1 MRGEVPISPQ
11 QLDPLSWVT
20 GPYIPAAF
28 AVFQAVSGA
37 LVVATGLNTRTL
49 PGLQLFAVAIAVS
62 AHLVVH
68 FAASRGRRGDRS
80 GAPISLGAAVT
91 ACALSGS
98 AMLLSAVGFQGV
110 ALPVEVWWGSLASC
124 MILGSLAPYLPA
136 RRLVVLGVGIGVTTV
151 PLSAVLVRS
160 EGNWGVIASTI
171 IIATP
176 ITVSTVLTATFSHR
190 VVRNMRRL
198 LEARS
203 RTLVVAGAALDQR
216 MQDAERERLARL
228 TSRAVPFLE
237 QVVSRGTID
246 ASDRA
251 LAGQL
256 ARRLRD
262 DLVTQANASWL
273 DDLEASSRLVVI
285 DPERRA
291 DRLRP
296 SQRTALRALIHA
308 LLAAPEVDHGSLL
321 VELRGRDDGSTAV
334 GVSLDV
340 ELPDGRR
347 IMHLAPYY
355 LTLQMTATD
364 VTWHRDRLDLTFD
377 APAES

>member
-1 MRGEVPISPQ
+1 MRGRVPISPQ
-11 QLDPLSWVT
+11 QIDPLSWLT

-28 AVFQAVSGA
+28 AVFQAVSGV
-37 LVVATGLNTRTL
+37 LVIATGLNPRHL
-49 PGLQLFAVAIAVS
+49 PGLQLFAIALAVAS
-62 AHLVVH
+62 HLVVH
-68 FAASRGRRGDRS
+68 FAASRRS
-80 GAPISLGAAVT
+80 GAISIGAAVT
-91 ACALSGS
+91 ACSLSGA
-98 AMLLSAVGFQGV
+98 AMLLSAVGYQGIPI
-110 ALPVEVWWGSLASC
+110 PVEVWWGSLASC
-124 MILGSLAPYLPA
+124 MTLGSLAPYLPA
-136 RRLVVLGVGIGVTTV
+136 RWILALGIGVGVATV
-151 PLSAVLVRS
+151 PLSAALVTS
-160 EGNWGVIASTI
+160 QGNWGVVAGTI

-176 ITVSTVLTATFSHR
+176 IVVSTAITVTFSHG
-190 VVRNMRRL
+190 VVRSMQRL

-203 RTLVVAGAALDQR
+203 RTVVVAGAARDQQ
-216 MQDAERERLARL
+216 MQEAERARLARL

-237 QVVSRGTID
+237 QVLERGRID
-246 ASDRA
+246 EGDRA

-273 DDLEASSRLVVI
+273 DEMEGSSRLVVV
-285 DPERRA
+285 DPDRRA

-296 SQRTALRALIHA
+296 PQRTALRGLIRA
-308 LLAAPEVDHGSLL
+308 LLAAPEVDQGSLL
-321 VELRGRDDGSTAV
+321 VELRGRPDGSTAV

-364 VTWHRDRLDLTFD
+364 VVWNRDRLSVSFQFPD
-377 APAES
+377 ADT